1 MLVAVASACVV
12 PAIERWGVL
21 VTNLGATVVTVLGAL
36 YVLILISL
44 PQLEFFYTLWV
55 RCNHRPT
62 CGASIKHPER
72 NTVLKPIATGPC
84 G

>member
-1 MLVAVASACVV
+1 MVAVISACVV

-44 PQLEFFYTLWV
+44 PQLEFF
-55 RCNHRPT
+55 P
-62 CGASIKHPER
+62 
-72 NTVLKPIATGPC
+72 PC
-84 G
+84 GFGVTTIPHAVPR